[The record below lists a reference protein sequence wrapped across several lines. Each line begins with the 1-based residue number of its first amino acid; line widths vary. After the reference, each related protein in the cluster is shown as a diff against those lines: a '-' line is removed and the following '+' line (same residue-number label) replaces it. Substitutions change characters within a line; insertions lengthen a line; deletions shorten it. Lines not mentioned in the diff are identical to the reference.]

1 MYLMGTQ
8 FSPQHRAM
16 WEAEGVS
23 SPPSLSSPGW
33 PPSHSWLLLAGYK
46 LPKEYG
52 SYCFQTPA
60 QTPVSLS
67 KSPTHPLSSDQQ
79 PHTEISAG

>member
-1 MYLMGTQ
+1 MYPMGTQ
-8 FSPQHRAM
+8 FSPQHRAT

-33 PPSHSWLLLAGYK
+33 PPSHPWLLLAGCK

-52 SYCFQTPA
+52 SYCFQTSA
-60 QTPVSLS
+60 QTRVSLS

-79 PHTEISAG
+79 PHIEILAG